1 MTQDKQY
8 WLRLSQRYFEAE
20 TTDEEESLLRQFA
33 ATTRDADF
41 DELRAVMGLMA
52 VARQEAR
59 QKPKRH
65 VAPLRYIGMAASL
78 LMVLGLSVFFATQQT
93 SEPEYIAYV
102 GGKIITDAQQVM
114 QLMQSSMEE
123 FSTEIDAS
131 TTVESQLR
139 GMFELL

>member
-20 TTDEEESLLRQFA
+20 TTDEEESQLRQFA

-52 VARQEAR
+52 VAR

-102 GGKIITDAQQVM
+102 GGKRITDAQQVM